1 MSMHIVWNHRVY
13 VVTTEAE
20 LLSFCRW
27 AAAQA
32 VA

>member
-20 LLSFCRW
+20 LHSFLRW
-27 AAAQA
+27 TKEQAA
-32 VA
+32 